1 MTFIKRALHQC
12 KFVSIGHSMIMEMA
26 TNVTH
31 QFNQLGRVIDR
42 QEPLFLDESS
52 SSPTL
57 GRSGVDGC

>member
-1 MTFIKRALHQC
+1 
-12 KFVSIGHSMIMEMA
+12 MIMEMA

-52 SSPTL
+52 SRPTL
-57 GRSGVDGC
+57 GSSGVDGC